1 MSEAKQCSQ
10 CMCSRQNNLYGPKS
24 QYPQGSKQPYY
35 EEKQS
40 KYQEEKKSPCYYEEK
55 KPYYDEPK
63 KPCYE
68 DKKPPYYEDKKPPC
82 YEEKKPS
89 CYEDKKSSCHEDK
102 KPPCY
107 EDKKP
112 SCHEE
117 KKPPCYK
124 PEPKP
129 PCYGSESKPPS
140 KDKYPYP
147 IYDED
152 RKYQGTTSIKACES
166 INYHKARVSIPVE
179 IKPFSEIGPVCAK
192 CNGRPQIIP
201 GDIEC
206 YKHSDKCCKFIISQE
221 VTVAIPVEFGAK
233 TIVGDEY
240 IECMTITNDKDK
252 L

>member
-40 KYQEEKKSPCYYEEK
+40 KYQEDKKPPCYEDKKPPYYEEK
-55 KPYYDEPK
+55 TPPCYEDK
-63 KPCYE
+63 KPSCHE
-68 DKKPPYYEDKKPPC
+68 DKKPPYYEDKKP
-82 YEEKKPS
+82 
-89 CYEDKKSSCHEDK
+89 SCHKDK

-112 SCHEE
+112 SCHED
-117 KKPPCYK
+117 K
-124 PEPKP
+124 KP